1 MLLRPHTPRM
11 KIRSKEEALVETPF
25 LKFDDNAWLRR
36 LRGWL
41 SDEEW
46 LLLMVDN
53 PDVLYRF

>member
-1 MLLRPHTPRM
+1 M